1 MAKIIL
7 EDYEI
12 NRDTIAL
19 QPANHTDYY
28 TIVIE
33 PDQIFYVKQTPLQ
46 LIKAACLEG
55 GAGYNGRREAVI
67 HQTGKKAKSL
77 FLSVQERI
85 SMPSRPTHLTISNVA
100 GSSITT

>member
-1 MAKIIL
+1 MEKIIL
-7 EDYEI
+7 EDYVI

-33 PDQIFYVKQTPLQ
+33 RDQILYVKQTPLQ

-55 GAGYNGRREAVI
+55 GAGYNGRREDVI
-67 HQTGKKAKSL
+67 YQTGTKAKSPFPL
-77 FLSVQERI
+77 V
-85 SMPSRPTHLTISNVA
+85 
-100 GSSITT
+100 